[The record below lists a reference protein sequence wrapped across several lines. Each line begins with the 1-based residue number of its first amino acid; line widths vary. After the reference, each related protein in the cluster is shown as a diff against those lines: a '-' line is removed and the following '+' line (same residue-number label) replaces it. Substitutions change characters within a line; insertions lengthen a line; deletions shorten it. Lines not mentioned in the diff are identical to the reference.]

1 MAVAATVHAWLAR
14 SGASTPQVI
23 LIATGRKPGV
33 GDTATIVSEDV
44 RLSLAMLTAQPS
56 PRMPL
61 GDATLAS
68 MIGRLHGIVI
78 DCADPDTLATFYESL
93 LSMRRVQDEPDWVVI
108 GDAPDRPGVAFARIP
123 DYRPPTWPDGDRPQ
137 YRHFDVRVDDLELAG
152 ASVLELGATPLTDG
166 GETFRV
172 YADPAGHPFCLV
184 VLSASR

>member
-61 GDATLAS
+61 VDA
-68 MIGRLHGIVI
+68 
-78 DCADPDTLATFYESL
+78 TLATFYESL
-93 LSMRRVQDEPDWVVI
+93 LSMRRVQGEPGWVVI

-123 DYRPPTWPDGDRPQ
+123 DYRPPTWPDGERLQ
-137 YRHFDVRVDDLELAG
+137 YRHFDV
-152 ASVLELGATPLTDG
+152 
-166 GETFRV
+166 
-172 YADPAGHPFCLV
+172 
-184 VLSASR
+184 

>member
-44 RLSLAMLTAQPS
+44 RLSLAMLTARAASPCLPLGPPRHAYRSGRLAMLTAQPS

-68 MIGRLHGIVI
+68 MLGRLHGIVI
-78 DCADPDTLATFYESL
+78 DCADPDT
-93 LSMRRVQDEPDWVVI
+93 
-108 GDAPDRPGVAFARIP
+108 
-123 DYRPPTWPDGDRPQ
+123 
-137 YRHFDVRVDDLELAG
+137 
-152 ASVLELGATPLTDG
+152 
-166 GETFRV
+166 
-172 YADPAGHPFCLV
+172 
-184 VLSASR
+184 

>member
-123 DYRPPTWPDGDRPQ
+123 DYRPPTWPDGERPQ